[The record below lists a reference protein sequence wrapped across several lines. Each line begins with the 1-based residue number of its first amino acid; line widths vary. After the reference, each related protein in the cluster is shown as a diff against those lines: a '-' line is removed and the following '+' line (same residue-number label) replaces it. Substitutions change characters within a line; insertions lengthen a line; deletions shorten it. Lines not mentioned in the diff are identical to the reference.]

1 MTLVG
6 LQIRPEFLIPN
17 DLRHI
22 LVVECHRHPTLQ
34 NCLIPADPQVVDV
47 IPTVFMKWVV
57 NHRCAKQESNLA
69 VCHADFELINIFLIE
84 QVALRERCLVD
95 AAAGKQQCS
104 HNQ

>member
-1 MTLVG
+1 MTPDG

-22 LVVECHRHPTLQ
+22 LVVEYDRHPALQ
-34 NCLIPADPQVVDV
+34 DCLVPADLKVVDV

-57 NHRCAKQESNLA
+57 NHRCPKQESNLA
-69 VCHADFELINIFLIE
+69 ACHADFELINILLIE

-95 AAAGKQQCS
+95 AAAGKQQRS